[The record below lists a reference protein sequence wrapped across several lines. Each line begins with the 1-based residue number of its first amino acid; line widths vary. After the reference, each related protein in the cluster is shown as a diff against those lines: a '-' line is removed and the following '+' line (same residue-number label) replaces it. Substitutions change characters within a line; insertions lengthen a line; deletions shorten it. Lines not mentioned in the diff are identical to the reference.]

1 MQKKFAKVEAIR
13 VEFSQRN
20 QKMTQ
25 PDFMVAKP
33 TEARAKYS
41 LIGTTLDP
49 TLKDEDWIKT
59 EYERDVKKPKATL
72 HDCYHDPF
80 LRMTAYR

>member
-1 MQKKFAKVEAIR
+1 
-13 VEFSQRN
+13 
-20 QKMTQ
+20 MTQ